1 MEGSVARLSACS
13 QSLRLQGPSPVSTPA
28 VTCTELPERLECT
41 SSDRGHVR
49 FQGQPDVKSSKD
61 TTLLFEEKK
70 NRKPDQRGGF
80 EVSTDPTAR
89 GQLAFPIPP
98 QCQFQASSS
107 SSVESRNEAPGP
119 SLPLTN
125 LRSRAS
131 QLCLLWLSF
140 PSCTTSEW
148 QLCLAMLGQV
158 WH

>member
-1 MEGSVARLSACS
+1 MEGSVARFSACS
-13 QSLRLQGPSPVSTPA
+13 QSLQLQSPLPVSTPA
-28 VTCTELPERLECT
+28 VTCTELPKRLECT

-49 FQGQPDVKSSKD
+49 FQGQPNVKSPKD
-61 TTLLFEEKK
+61 TTLLFEEK
-70 NRKPDQRGGF
+70 NDRKPDQRRKF

-89 GQLAFPIPP
+89 GQLAFLIPP

-131 QLCLLWLSF
+131 QLGVLWLSF
-140 PSCTTSEW
+140 PSCTTSEC

-158 WH
+158 RH